1 MIAECMLTT
10 KDNPFDPFEQFAQ
23 WDSFDREKGYFTS
36 NYLGRIVH
44 FTEDMSQQEEIE
56 EVSRAIDEILTLNP
70 FVDYIKVTR
79 KQTNVTT

>member
-10 KDNPFDPFEQFAQ
+10 TDNPFDPFEQFAQ

-36 NYLGRIVH
+36 NYLGRIVR

-79 KQTNVTT
+79 KQTNATT